1 MLKISALR
9 KSTSSKPFF
18 YKSELDVIRFIAF
31 LSVFLHHIFPS
42 DESKYIGHVP
52 EIVAKIL
59 AAIANSFGFGL
70 SLFFFLSAYL
80 ISTLLM
86 IEHRDFGSIDLKS
99 FYIRRILRI
108 WPLYFTGI
116 LVGVAYA
123 WRYHP
128 EQLSMFKWYVLFI
141 GNFYY
146 QNHPWNG
153 SPMDPLWSIS
163 VEEQFY
169 VIFPVLMGIL
179 GTVWI
184 PRLGIGFTVVSIAA
198 LIVESLLHVSGNAIW
213 TNTLSEFIF
222 FGAGILCSVYTIKN
236 GVKIKPLTRVFFLL
250 GAFVIFVCST
260 YFAFME
266 REGASNALM
275 IVGYVGA
282 AVGCVLILFSFLN
295 AEVQFPKSIL
305 FLGKISYGLY
315 VWHMLNFYILGHFFK
330 HTTLLKPLT
339 LFPTIMMAIISYR
352 YLETPFLR
360 LKSKFTYIG
369 NRPA

>member
-1 MLKISALR
+1 MN
-9 KSTSSKPFF
+9 SKPSF
-18 YKSELDVIRFIAF
+18 YKPELDVIRLSAF
-31 LSVFLHHIFPS
+31 LLVFLHHIFPS
-42 DESKYIGHVP
+42 DEGKYLGHMP
-52 EIVAKIL
+52 AIAAKLL

-86 IEHRDFGSIDLKS
+86 IEHQDFGSIDLKS

-116 LVGVAYA
+116 LVGVVYA
-123 WRYHP
+123 WTFHP
-128 EQLSMFKWYVLFI
+128 EQLAMFKWYVLFI

-146 QNHPWNG
+146 QSHPWNG

-169 VIFPVLMGIL
+169 LLFPILMGVL
-179 GTVWI
+179 GLIWVS
-184 PRLGIGFTVVSIAA
+184 RLGILFTVVSIAA
-198 LIVESLLHVSGNAIW
+198 ILVESLLHLSGNAIW

-222 FGAGILCSVYTIKN
+222 FGAGILCSVYTLRN
-236 GVKIKPLTRVFFLL
+236 QVDLKPLTRVLFGL
-250 GAFVIFVCST
+250 GAFFLFLGST
-260 YFAFME
+260 YFAFMAPW
-266 REGASNALM
+266 EGAANAL
-275 IVGYVGA
+275 IVVGYVGA
-282 AVGCVLILFSFLN
+282 AVGCVLILFSLLN
-295 AEVQFPKSIL
+295 VKVQFPPFIL

-315 VWHMLNFYILGHFFK
+315 VWHMLNFYLVDRFFK
-330 HTTLLKPLT
+330 HGTLLKPLT
-339 LFPTIMMAIISYR
+339 LFPTIAMAVISYR

-360 LKSKFTYIG
+360 LKSKFTYIR

>member
-1 MLKISALR
+1 
-9 KSTSSKPFF
+9 
-18 YKSELDVIRFIAF
+18 Y
-31 LSVFLHHIFPS
+31 
-42 DESKYIGHVP
+42 
-52 EIVAKIL
+52 
-59 AAIANSFGFGL
+59 N
-70 SLFFFLSAYL
+70 
-80 ISTLLM
+80 
-86 IEHRDFGSIDLKS
+86 
-99 FYIRRILRI
+99 
-108 WPLYFTGI
+108 
-116 LVGVAYA
+116 
-123 WRYHP
+123 P

-169 VIFPVLMGIL
+169 LIFPMLMGIL
-179 GTVWI
+179 GLIWV

-198 LIVESLLHVSGNAIW
+198 LIIESLLHVSGNAIW

-236 GVKIKPLTRVFFLL
+236 QVKIKPLTRVFFLL
-250 GAFVIFVCST
+250 TAFVIFVCST

-266 REGASNALM
+266 PLDDSSNVLM
-275 IVGYVGA
+275 VVGYVGA
-282 AVGCVLILFSFLN
+282 AIGCVLVLFSFLN
-295 AEVQFPKSIL
+295 TEVEFPKFIL

-315 VWHMLNFYILGHFFK
+315 VWHMLNIYILGHFFK

-339 LFPTIMMAIISYR
+339 IFPTIAMAVISYR

-360 LKSKFTYIG
+360 LKSKFTYIR